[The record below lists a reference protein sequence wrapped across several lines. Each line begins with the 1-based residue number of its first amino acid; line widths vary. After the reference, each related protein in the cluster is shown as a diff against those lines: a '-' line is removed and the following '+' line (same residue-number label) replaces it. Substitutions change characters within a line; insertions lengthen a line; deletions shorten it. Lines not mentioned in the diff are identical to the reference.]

1 MTKKIYTKTG
11 DKGETG
17 TMRGRMSKSD
27 QLAAAIGSID
37 ELNSWIG
44 AVRFFISPSSI
55 PPLKL
60 RGGKGGDIES
70 ELKQIQN
77 NIFVIGSILAGSK
90 KHKFRSSETTRLE
103 RLIDK
108 LEAKLPKINNFV
120 YPIGY
125 VQVARS
131 VVRRCERAVVSYQLS
146 VTSGVEQL
154 DNILKY
160 LNRLSDALF
169 VMARW
174 VNLQSKIPEEVW
186 RQNR

>member
-27 QLAAAIGSID
+27 RLAAALGSID

-44 AVRFFISPSSI
+44 VVRSNSPLAPLFI
-55 PPLKL
+55 KE
-60 RGGKGGDIES
+60 RGIKDIQTN
-70 ELKQIQN
+70 L
-77 NIFVIGSILAGSK
+77 FVIGSILAGSK
-90 KHKFRSSETTRLE
+90 RYKFRSSETTKLE
-103 RLIDK
+103 KLIDK

-120 YPIGY
+120 YPVGY
-125 VQVARS
+125 LQVARS
-131 VVRRCERAVVSYQLS
+131 VARRCERAVVSYQLS

>member
-1 MTKKIYTKTG
+1 MPKIYTKTG

-17 TMRGRMSKSD
+17 TMKGRMSKSD
-27 QLAAAIGSID
+27 QLAAAVGSID
-37 ELNSWIG
+37 EVNSWIG
-44 AVRFFISPSSI
+44 LCRSQSNFD
-55 PPLKL
+55 K
-60 RGGKGGDIES
+60 

-77 NIFVIGSILAGSK
+77 NLFIIGSILAGSK
-90 KHKFRSSETTRLE
+90 VHRFKGSEVTKLE

-120 YPIGY
+120 YPVGY
-125 VQVARS
+125 LQVARS
-131 VVRRCERAVVSYQLS
+131 VARRCERAVVSYQLS

>member
-1 MTKKIYTKTG
+1 MPKIYTKTG
-11 DKGETG
+11 DNGETG
-17 TMRGRMSKSD
+17 TMKGRMSKSD
-27 QLAAAIGSID
+27 RLATALGNID

-44 AVRFFISPSSI
+44 VCRSQSNF
-55 PPLKL
+55 
-60 RGGKGGDIES
+60 DE

-77 NIFVIGSILAGSK
+77 NLFIIGSILAGSK
-90 KHKFRSSETTRLE
+90 AHRFKGSEVTKLE

-108 LEAKLPKINNFV
+108 LEEKLPKINNFV
-120 YPIGY
+120 YRVGY

-131 VVRRCERAVVSYQLS
+131 VARRCERAVVSYQLS

-174 VNLQSKIPEEVW
+174 VNLKTGLEEEIW
-186 RQNR
+186 RG